1 MTAFRPK
8 LWPKTAGALGAAAMI
23 LAACNKSGEQGEKAP
38 QGGEAG
44 EAPAAAPAGEA
55 GETAA
60 GEGGVGEAGASEAY
74 ASVPAESRTALR
86 LAHLK
91 GFFLIA
97 QESQKAE
104 GNDAAAALA
113 GQGML
118 EVFDPAAD
126 AFRKAGVDEVLLRE
140 AATKGD
146 AASLRAAIANLDS
159 VRGKVGGDAGDV
171 VAGMAGIAA
180 GLYGHVLAQGAVD
193 PIEYQHSRGAALAA
207 KAELDRFAA
216 SDPEV
221 ARTRGDVQAF
231 VKMWPTVTAPE
242 DAARATPAARVQAQ
256 ASRIQLA
263 LS

>member
-1 MTAFRPK
+1 MNYRPK
-8 LWPKTAGALGAAAMI
+8 LWTAVGAAALV
-23 LAACNKSGEQGEKAP
+23 LAACNKSGEQGEQAP
-38 QGGEAG
+38 QGEATP
-44 EAPAAAPAGEA
+44 PAAVGEA

-60 GEGGVGEAGASEAY
+60 GEGGAGEAGAADAY
-74 ASVPAESRTALR
+74 AAVPAESRTALR

-97 QESQKAE
+97 QEVQKAGSDDE
-104 GNDAAAALA
+104 AAVLA

-126 AFRKAGVDEVLLRE
+126 AFRKAGVDEAVLRA

-146 AASLRAAIANLDS
+146 AASLRAAIASLDAA
-159 VRGKVGGDAGDV
+159 REKVGGDAAAV
-171 VAGMAGIAA
+171 VTGMTGIAA
-180 GLYGHVLAQGAVD
+180 GLYGHVVTEGAVD

-207 KAELDRFAA
+207 KAELDRFAG
-216 SDPEV
+216 SNPKV
-221 ARTRGDVQAF
+221 AAARGDIQDF
-231 VKMWPTVTAPE
+231 LKLWPAVTAPE
-242 DAARATPAARVQAQ
+242 DVAKVTPAAKVQAQ

>member
-8 LWPKTAGALGAAAMI
+8 LWTALGAAAMI

-104 GNDAAAALA
+104 GDNAAAALA

-126 AFRKAGVDEVLLRE
+126 AFRKAGVDEALLRE
-140 AATKGD
+140 AATRGD
-146 AASLRAAIANLDS
+146 AASLKAAIANLDQI
-159 VRGKVGGDAGDV
+159 RARVGGEAADV
-171 VAGMAGIAA
+171 VSGMTGIAA
-180 GLYGHVLAQGAVD
+180 GLYGHVLTDGAVD
-193 PIEYQHSRGAALAA
+193 TIEYQHSRGAALSA
-207 KAELDRFAA
+207 KAELDRFAG
-216 SDPEV
+216 SDPKV
-221 ARTRGDVQAF
+221 ARARGDIQSF
-231 VKMWPTVTAPE
+231 LKMWPTVVAPE
-242 DAARATPAARVQAQ
+242 DAAAVTPPAKVQAQ

>member
-1 MTAFRPK
+1 MIAYRPK
-8 LWPKTAGALGAAAMI
+8 LWPKTIGAVGAAAMI
-23 LAACNKSGEQGEKAP
+23 LAACNKSGEAGEQAP
-38 QGGEAG
+38 QGGEA
-44 EAPAAAPAGEA
+44 PATAVGEA

-60 GEGGVGEAGASEAY
+60 GEGGVGEAGATEAY

-104 GNDAAAALA
+104 GDDAAAALA

-126 AFRKAGVDEVLLRE
+126 AFRKAGVDEAVLRE

-159 VRGKVGGDAGDV
+159 VRAKAGGEAADV
-171 VAGMAGIAA
+171 VAGMTGIAA
-180 GLYGHVLAQGAVD
+180 GLYGHVLTEGAVD
-193 PIEYQHSRGAALAA
+193 PVEYQHSRGAALAA
-207 KAELDRFAA
+207 KAELDRFAG
-216 SDPEV
+216 SDPKV
-221 ARTRGDVQAF
+221 ARARGDVQGF
-231 VKMWPTVTAPE
+231 IKLWPTVVAPE
-242 DAARATPAARVQAQ
+242 DAAKATPAAQVQAQ